1 MCNIECF
8 LVYSLVA
15 DVKCS
20 NDVYKSESEVQVLNQ
35 NLDLC
40 YLFVTVYSSAHVFFH
55 IFKIGFSS
63 GGGIISIHRMGKD
76 GLFYYSYMR
85 SDDYNKVYRV

>member
-40 YLFVTVYSSAHVFFH
+40 YLFVTVYSFVFPHMFFFL
-55 IFKIGFSS
+55 INLKLAS
-63 GGGIISIHRMGKD
+63 
-76 GLFYYSYMR
+76 L
-85 SDDYNKVYRV
+85 VVEA